1 MQNTVGNNNHQTKNV
16 QSGLQR
22 KGQPPWLYKTLT
34 RDNKRSSSEIKRRR
48 VSAEYR
54 IDGKPF
60 AKLLKQST
68 SAGLA
73 DTNTT

>member
-1 MQNTVGNNNHQTKNV
+1 M
-16 QSGLQR
+16 LA
-22 KGQPPWLYKTLT
+22 
-34 RDNKRSSSEIKRRR
+34 RDNEQSSSEIKRLR

-54 IDGKPF
+54 IEDKPY